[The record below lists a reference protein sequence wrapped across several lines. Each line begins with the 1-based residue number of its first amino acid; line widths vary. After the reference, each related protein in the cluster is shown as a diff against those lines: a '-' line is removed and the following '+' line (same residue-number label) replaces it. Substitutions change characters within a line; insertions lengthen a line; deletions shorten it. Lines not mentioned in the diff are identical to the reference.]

1 MNTMKTMNSSIRVEE
16 FLELELSE
24 IKNMLV
30 SSRSKEKI
38 GTLSSFTRV
47 ELENALV
54 RLTKVELIKIDQ
66 LEAEKELL
74 QQKIDEIKQKF

>member
-1 MNTMKTMNSSIRVEE
+1 MNSSIRVEE

>member
-1 MNTMKTMNSSIRVEE
+1 MKTMNSSIRVEE

>member
-1 MNTMKTMNSSIRVEE
+1 LNTMKTMNSSIRVEE